1 MKNLFY
7 LHEPTPIKGS
17 NYVIGALSKDGSPHG
32 IKSSGFLGDESHDVT
47 NSVSLMPI
55 FIRMQE
61 GGGSP
66 PDFRDFM
73 AAHQEAAKKGEKI
86 YGKGFFLPKKG

>member
-1 MKNLFY
+1 MNPLFY
-7 LHEPTPIKGS
+7 LYEPTPITGS
-17 NYVIGALSKDGSPHG
+17 DFVISALSKDGSPYG
-32 IKSSGFLGDESHDVT
+32 VKSAGFTGSEHYDLRD
-47 NSVSLMPI
+47 SVSLMPI